1 MDRVEQIQQ
10 MAKRMRLQALH
21 MAYRAGKAGAH
32 LGGRINFKKIH
43 AT

>member
-1 MDRVEQIQQ
+1 MDKVEQIQQ

-32 LGGRINFKKIH
+32 LGGGDVYKRQQ
-43 AT
+43 